1 MIIFLCDDNS
11 IIIITDELS
20 ISQIQIHRYGKI
32 ISLNTDNTKKNNS
45 CELLSKKF
53 MEELDETRD
62 IGSGEEG

>member
-1 MIIFLCDDNS
+1 MA
-11 IIIITDELS
+11 
-20 ISQIQIHRYGKI
+20 I